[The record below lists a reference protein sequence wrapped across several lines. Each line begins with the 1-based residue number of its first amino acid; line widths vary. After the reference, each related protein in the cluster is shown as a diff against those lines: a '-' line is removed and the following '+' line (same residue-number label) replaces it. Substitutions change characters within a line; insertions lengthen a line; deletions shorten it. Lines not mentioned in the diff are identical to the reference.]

1 MPAGRCGSG
10 APLRTYRMVWR
21 LPPRRIAAR
30 PEWPESDQGHPAALC
45 WHDSGMSENPQD
57 GVQSRGSRLIHAVD
71 RWASSS
77 TLAIVVVLADVVW
90 LIFSVVV
97 GFPTRLES
105 IFQSLVAALTL
116 TMLFVIQH
124 TQAAEQA
131 ILERKL
137 DDLLNASSERGRS

>member
-1 MPAGRCGSG
+1 
-10 APLRTYRMVWR
+10 
-21 LPPRRIAAR
+21 
-30 PEWPESDQGHPAALC
+30 
-45 WHDSGMSENPQD
+45 MSENSRD
-57 GVQSRGSRLIHAVD
+57 GVQSAGSRLIHAVD
-71 RWASSS
+71 RRASSS
-77 TLAIVVVLADVVW
+77 TLAIVVVLADIVW
-90 LIFSVVV
+90 LVFSVIV

-137 DDLLNASSERGRS
+137 DELLNANPERRRS